1 MISSV
6 LGLWQQLDEL
16 EFILQMQKLDL
27 RNSSVK
33 GHVAHKW
40 QGHDLHSG
48 LRDAHTTPCSRD
60 VDHD

>member
-6 LGLWQQLDEL
+6 LGPCQLLDER

-27 RNSSVK
+27 RNSSAQ

-48 LRDAHTTPCSRD
+48 LSAAQSTP
-60 VDHD
+60 